1 MLKEDGRVL
10 SELGD
15 KVKNIKSDP
24 NIMDNDSKRREV
36 ISLEIAISNK

>member
-1 MLKEDGRVL
+1 MLKEDGRLL

-15 KVKNIKSDP
+15 KIKNIQSDP
-24 NIMDNDSKRREV
+24 NYMVNDSKRREV